1 MDADDL
7 ELAEMVS
14 SDFSLK
20 TVGWAAALLEVGE
33 KTGPGGGTATLTP
46 EVAYEVVRLLELMAA

>member
-1 MDADDL
+1 MTTFSLSVDADDL

-20 TVGWAAALLEVGE
+20 TVRFAAALLEVGE
-33 KTGPGGGTATLTP
+33 KTVPGGG
-46 EVAYEVVRLLELMAA
+46 